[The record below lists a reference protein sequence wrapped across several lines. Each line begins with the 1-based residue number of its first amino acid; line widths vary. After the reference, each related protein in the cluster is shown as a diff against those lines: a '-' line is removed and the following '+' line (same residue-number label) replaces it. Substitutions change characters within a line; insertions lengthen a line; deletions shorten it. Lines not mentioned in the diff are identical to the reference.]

1 MKSFRSWSSVDSVDP
16 NDVRRLCE
24 TEAGSSAQKPAGRC
38 VSTWTFS
45 LVVLIISVFL
55 LVGLFVGY
63 YIHDGQSYT
72 DTHCDFTVR
81 TDGFDADRLEM
92 VHENVMYLMSGR
104 RITDTA
110 GKMTSV
116 ITQKSGESSDKR
128 MVTYIHETLRNLRLD
143 KVETTQYTVEV
154 PSLDADNP
162 SEITLSKSEEEVLVL
177 KYGGKNSTEPLKKE
191 GGPIV
196 AIPGRARGQL
206 VYGFYGR
213 RQDIYH
219 IQKSN
224 ISLKNCVLLLKLG
237 EISILEK
244 IRLASMELVSGI
256 LLYQDPSDSAM
267 SLHELESVAYELKE
281 NNFHIPVQLVTS
293 SDSNRML
300 RELHDGG
307 VTAPDEWASKTGEKS
322 YLGINP
328 NNATFPAVVVEM
340 KVNVIYTQETISN
353 VLGTIY
359 GDMESD
365 RFVVIGAVRDE
376 SSAIG
381 FDLGLGTAH
390 LLEMAQAFANIKFA
404 EKWGPRRG
412 VRFCSWGGGKSLQGL
427 SEYIKANKYV
437 FGEQTIAYIDLDLY
451 IERSSTEKTMFE
463 VASSPALHKLIQHV
477 LHQVPHPEDK
487 QLTIADWQYDQP
499 FNPFVSHGNQVVRN
513 TLHNQGTVVISVGYS
528 VQQIKDDEETSAV
541 LRDSEHHDQY
551 HLAAS
556 RVISLLAL
564 QLMDDQ
570 QLPLNLGNYTKFIH
584 DVFGRSLV
592 DLSNAEANVDIE
604 MLSNSIDDL
613 SRIGKAFQD
622 FVSSDVNK
630 GIPLGIRRM
639 NDIKMGVDKILTS
652 PQELR
657 YTSPLLYDT
666 APDGSSQ
673 LLKEAI
679 KTASITKDWDHAQH
693 IVSTINR
700 ALQEVMSY
708 LQLS

>member
-1 MKSFRSWSSVDSVDP
+1 MDP

-72 DTHCDFTVR
+72 DKTPCDYTVR

-92 VHENVMYLMSGR
+92 VHENVMYLMSGL

-116 ITQKSGESSDKR
+116 ITQKSGESLDKR

-143 KVETTQYTVEV
+143 KVETAQYAVEV

-162 SEITLSKSEEEVLVL
+162 SEITLSKSGEEVLVL

-196 AIPGRARGQL
+196 AIPGRARGHL

-213 RQDIYH
+213 RQDMYH
-219 IQKSN
+219 IKKSN

-244 IRLASMELVSGI
+244 VRLASLELVSGI
-256 LLYQDPSDSAM
+256 LLYQDSSDSAM
-267 SLHELESVAYELKE
+267 SLHELESVAYELKDD
-281 NNFHIPVQLVTS
+281 NFHIPVQLVTS
-293 SDSNRML
+293 SDANQML

-307 VTAPDEWASKTGEKS
+307 VIAPDGWASKTGE
-322 YLGINP
+322 INP

-376 SSAIG
+376 SSAGG

-412 VRFCSWGGGKSLQGL
+412 VRFCSWGGGKSLKGL

-451 IERSSTEKTMFE
+451 IERSSTEKTVFE
-463 VASSPALHKLIQHV
+463 VASSPALHKLIQRV

-499 FNPFVSHGNQVVRN
+499 VNPFVSHGNQVIRN

-528 VQQIKDDEETSAV
+528 VKQSKDGEETSAV

-570 QLPLNLGNYTKFIH
+570 QLPLNLENYTKFIH
-584 DVFGRSLV
+584 DVFSRSLV
-592 DLSNAEANVDIE
+592 DLSNAQANVDIE

-639 NDIKMGVDKILTS
+639 NDIKMGVDKILIS

-657 YTSPLLYDT
+657 YISPFLYDT
-666 APDGSSQ
+666 TPDGSSQ

-679 KTASITKDWDHAQH
+679 KTASITKNWDHAQH